1 MLRRAITDTWMTK
14 GNRLNT
20 MLTRTLAPV
29 LLVVSAAVLTACGAS
44 EDPAE
49 LTASARQ
56 YLEKDDAKAAIIQ
69 LKSALQQAPQSAE
82 ARFLL
87 GRALLASGD
96 AGGAAIELRRALDLK
111 HPPVEVVPELARAML
126 AQGETREL
134 TEKFGETSVP
144 DQAAEADL
152 KVTLARAW
160 GGLGRRDEARAAA
173 QAALRAVPDYGP
185 ANIFLAR
192 LQADTGDVDGAI
204 AAADEQLQRTPQD
217 AEGWQVR
224 GDLLAFGKRDADG
237 ALAAYRKA
245 LEIKPDHVPAH
256 SGAMS
261 ILLGKRDLEGAKA
274 QLAALSKVLPGHPQT
289 IYFAANVALLGK
301 EIDKA
306 QEHAQQLLKMAPD
319 NSRVL
324 QLAGAVEFERGS
336 LVLAEGHLS
345 RAIALAPGLDV
356 ARRMLALVHLRR
368 SEPGKALA
376 VMQPLLE
383 GPEPG
388 AAIWSMKAQAH
399 VQLGEL
405 QEAEAAFAQAAKLNP
420 DDDRAQAA
428 LAVSKV
434 LRGETDAGLAQLRS
448 LAADADS
455 SVADLPL
462 IATLVRKRDYEGALK
477 AIDVLEGKQPDRP
490 VAANLRGRVL
500 LAKGDRAGA
509 AKAFEQALEIQPTF
523 FPAAAALA
531 QIALAEKRPADAQ
544 AIVDKVLAADPK
556 NSQALIASAALKAR
570 AGAKREEI
578 VAMFTRA
585 IQQVPTDAAPRL
597 ALINYQLA
605 QKETKAALSTA
616 QQAVAALPEHA
627 GLLDALGRVQAVTG
641 DTQQAVSSF
650 NKLGQLMPSSPAPYL
665 RLAEVHWAA
674 KNADATIESLQRA
687 LAIEPQHLQ
696 AQRALVE
703 AYMAKDMPAE
713 ARAVAQQIQQQRPTS
728 DVGYLIE
735 GNMDATRQRW
745 DAALTAYRKGLEAAP
760 KSSELAMRTHTALAA
775 SKRGAEAERH
785 AAQWLKANPGDAGF
799 RFYLGDVALSRR
811 DLSAAERAYQEVLEL
826 QPENALALNNVAWLM
841 AVQKKPGA
849 VAIAER
855 AVELLPDRPEILD
868 TLATALAAEDQN
880 LRAVEVQRQAL
891 SLNDKDPEM
900 RLNLARLLLLAG
912 DKAGAKAEL
921 DTLAALGDSFPRQS
935 AVEALRKQL

>member
-1 MLRRAITDTWMTK
+1 
-14 GNRLNT
+14 
-20 MLTRTLAPV
+20 MLTRTLAPA
-29 LLVVSAAVLTACGAS
+29 LLAISATVLTACGAD
-44 EDPAE
+44 EDPAK

-56 YLEKDDAKAAIIQ
+56 YLDKDDAKAAIIQ
-69 LKSALQQAPQSAE
+69 LKTALQKAPQSAE

-96 AGGAAIELRRALDLK
+96 AGGAAIELRRALELR
-111 HPPVEVVPELARAML
+111 HPEVEVAPELARALL
-126 AQGETREL
+126 AQGELREL
-134 TEKFGETSVP
+134 TEKFGETSLP
-144 DQAAEADL
+144 DKAAEADL
-152 KVTLARAW
+152 RVTLARAW
-160 GGLGRRDEARAAA
+160 GGLGRREEARAAA

-192 LQADTGDVDGAI
+192 LQADTGDIDGAI
-204 AAADEQLQRTPQD
+204 AAADEQLQRTPTD

-256 SGAMS
+256 SGAMT

-274 QLAALSKVLPGHPQT
+274 QLAALRKVLPKHPQT
-289 IYFAANVALLGK
+289 TYFAANVALLGK

-306 QEHAQQLLKMAPD
+306 QEHAQQLLKIAP
-319 NSRVL
+319 NNPRVL

-336 LVLAEGHLS
+336 LVLAEGHLA

-368 SEPGKALA
+368 SEPGKALT
-376 VMQPLLE
+376 VIQPLLE
-383 GPEPG
+383 RPEPG

-420 DDDRAQAA
+420 DDERAQAA

-434 LRGETDAGLAQLRS
+434 LRGDTDAGLAQLRS

-462 IATLVRKRDYEGALK
+462 IATLVRKRDYDGALK
-477 AIDVLEGKQPDRP
+477 AIDVLERKQPDRP
-490 VAANLRGRVL
+490 VAASLRGRVL

-509 AKAFEQALEIQPTF
+509 TKAFERALEIQPAF

-531 QIALAEKRPADAQ
+531 QIALADKRPQDAQ

-585 IQQVPTDAAPRL
+585 IQQVPADAAPRL

-605 QKETKAALSTA
+605 QKESKAALSTA

-627 GLLDALGRVQAVTG
+627 GLLDALGRAQAISG
-641 DTQQAVSSF
+641 DTQQAASSF
-650 NKLGQLMPSSPAPYL
+650 GKLAKMMPSSPAPYL

-674 KNADATIESLQRA
+674 KNADATIEALQRA
-687 LAIEPQHLQ
+687 LAIEPKQLQ

-703 AYMAKDMPAE
+703 TYMSKDMPAE
-713 ARAVAQQIQQQRPTS
+713 ARAVAQQIQQQRPKS
-728 DVGYLIE
+728 DIGYLIE
-735 GNMDATRQRW
+735 GNMDASRQRW
-745 DAALTAYRKGLEAAP
+745 DAALAVYRKGLEVAP
-760 KSSELAMRTHTALAA
+760 KSTELAMKIHTALAA
-775 SKRGAEAERH
+775 SKRVNEADRH
-785 AAQWLKANPGDAGF
+785 ASTWTKSNPDDAGF

-811 DLSAAERAYQEVLEL
+811 DLPAAEQSYREVLRL

-849 VAIAER
+849 VALAER
-855 AVELLPDRPEILD
+855 AVELLPDRPVILD
-868 TLATALAAEDQN
+868 TLATALEADGQTAK
-880 LRAVEVQRQAL
+880 AVAVQRQAL
-891 SLNDKDPEM
+891 ALNDKDPEM
-900 RLNLARLLLLAG
+900 RLNLARLLVLTG
-912 DKAGAKAEL
+912 DKSGARAEL
-921 DTLAALGDSFPRQS
+921 DKLAALGDGFPRQR

>member
-1 MLRRAITDTWMTK
+1 
-14 GNRLNT
+14 
-20 MLTRTLAPV
+20 
-29 LLVVSAAVLTACGAS
+29 
-44 EDPAE
+44 
-49 LTASARQ
+49 
-56 YLEKDDAKAAIIQ
+56 
-69 LKSALQQAPQSAE
+69 
-82 ARFLL
+82 
-87 GRALLASGD
+87 
-96 AGGAAIELRRALDLK
+96 
-111 HPPVEVVPELARAML
+111 
-126 AQGETREL
+126 
-134 TEKFGETSVP
+134 
-144 DQAAEADL
+144 
-152 KVTLARAW
+152 
-160 GGLGRRDEARAAA
+160 
-173 QAALRAVPDYGP
+173 
-185 ANIFLAR
+185 
-192 LQADTGDVDGAI
+192 
-204 AAADEQLQRTPQD
+204 
-217 AEGWQVR
+217 
-224 GDLLAFGKRDADG
+224 
-237 ALAAYRKA
+237 
-245 LEIKPDHVPAH
+245 
-256 SGAMS
+256 
-261 ILLGKRDLEGAKA
+261 
-274 QLAALSKVLPGHPQT
+274 
-289 IYFAANVALLGK
+289 
-301 EIDKA
+301 
-306 QEHAQQLLKMAPD
+306 
-319 NSRVL
+319 
-324 QLAGAVEFERGS
+324 
-336 LVLAEGHLS
+336 
-345 RAIALAPGLDV
+345 
-356 ARRMLALVHLRR
+356 
-368 SEPGKALA
+368 
-376 VMQPLLE
+376 
-383 GPEPG
+383 
-388 AAIWSMKAQAH
+388 
-399 VQLGEL
+399 
-405 QEAEAAFAQAAKLNP
+405 
-420 DDDRAQAA
+420 
-428 LAVSKV
+428 
-434 LRGETDAGLAQLRS
+434 
-448 LAADADS
+448 
-455 SVADLPL
+455 
-462 IATLVRKRDYEGALK
+462 
-477 AIDVLEGKQPDRP
+477 
-490 VAANLRGRVL
+490 
-500 LAKGDRAGA
+500 
-509 AKAFEQALEIQPTF
+509 
-523 FPAAAALA
+523 
-531 QIALAEKRPADAQ
+531 
-544 AIVDKVLAADPK
+544 
-556 NSQALIASAALKAR
+556 
-570 AGAKREEI
+570 
-578 VAMFTRA
+578 MFTRA